1 MNHGKNF
8 SGEFQQVRWYNRIV
22 MGIFRKKQGIVIE
35 GEGEKTPVKFSRK
48 ERRLRKTRSPRR
60 RKLKKRIALGVT
72 VLILAVLGV
81 FGFKAYAAI
90 RNIFAEGS
98 GGLLNLLGGSS
109 NQPLRGESSGRT
121 NILILGV
128 GDKGH
133 DGEDLTDTMI
143 IASYDYASKGAA
155 MISIPRDTY
164 VQIPKNGYSKINAAN
179 AYGEQNKYPGGGVAL
194 TKETVEKTFGQTIHY
209 YIKIDFSGLEKT
221 VDALGGITV
230 DVENSFCDYDYPK
243 DRPGSKSTVCFEKGS
258 QQMNGA
264 KALQY
269 SRSRHAMGEEGSDFA
284 RSKRQQRVM
293 IAIKEKALSANT
305 AFNPKKVLDVLS
317 VLGEHVKTDFQ
328 IQELARA
335 YELSKGID
343 RSKIISK
350 TLDSASGG
358 YLVASSGA
366 AGYILQPR
374 TGNFKEIQGM
384 IKNIFNEMKMR
395 DEKAGVILL
404 NGTWN
409 TGLAERVAAKMKEDG
424 YNIVSTGD
432 ADAKNYTKTT
442 IIDYTDG
449 KKPNTIKALEEKFGV
464 KAKKETPAAGT
475 TTFEIKVVLG
485 RDYKE

>member
-1 MNHGKNF
+1 
-8 SGEFQQVRWYNRIV
+8 
-22 MGIFRKKQGIVIE
+22 MGIFRKKQQIIIE
-35 GEGEKTPVKFSRK
+35 GESEKTPIKFAKEGRRQKRK
-48 ERRLRKTRSPRR
+48 ERSPKK
-60 RKLKKRIALGVT
+60 RKLKRRIALGVT
-72 VLILAVLGV
+72 LVVLALMGF
-81 FGFKAYAAI
+81 FGFKAYLAI

-109 NQPLRGESSGRT
+109 SQPLKGESSGRT

-133 DGEDLTDTMI
+133 EGEDLTDTMI
-143 IASYDYASKGAA
+143 IGSYDYASKGAA
-155 MISIPRDTY
+155 MVSIPRDTY
-164 VQIPKNGYSKINAAN
+164 VPIPKNGSSKINTAY

-221 VDALGGITV
+221 VDALGGVTV

-243 DRPGSKSTVCFEKGS
+243 DRPGQKSTTVCFEKGS

-264 KALQY
+264 KALQF
-269 SRSRHAMGEEGSDFA
+269 SRSRHALGPEGSDFA
-284 RSKRQQRVM
+284 RSKRQQKVM

-317 VLGEHVKTDFQ
+317 VLGDHVKTDFQ
-328 IQELARA
+328 MGELARC

-343 RSKIISK
+343 KSKIISK
-350 TLDSASGG
+350 TLDSASNG
-358 YLVASSGA
+358 YLVADSGA

-374 TGNFKEIQGM
+374 TGNFKEIQNM
-384 IKNIFNEMKMR
+384 IKNIFNEVKMR
-395 DEKAGVILL
+395 DEKASIILL

-409 TGLAERVAAKMKEDG
+409 YGLADRVAKGMKEDG

-449 KKPNTIKALEEKFGV
+449 KKSNTIKALEEKFGV

-475 TTFEIKVVLG
+475 TTFEIKVVIG